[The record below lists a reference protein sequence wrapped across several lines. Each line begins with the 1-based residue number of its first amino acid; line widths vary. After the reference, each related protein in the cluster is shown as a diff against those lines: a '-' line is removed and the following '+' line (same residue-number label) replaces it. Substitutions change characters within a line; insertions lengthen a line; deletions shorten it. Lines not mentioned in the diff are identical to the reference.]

1 MVRLEI
7 DARQIATLIAELGL
21 TERQAKAAMSR
32 AVRRTA
38 ATLRRRAEKSLKSEL
53 DIRKMNY
60 LRRRLKSLRLERTGF
75 EGIKIW
81 FGENA
86 MPMSALRG
94 SIRKTKDGARFS
106 GKAGTQDVPG
116 GFVDRGKYGRTIFK
130 RRGSARLPID
140 EQDVPVKTQMDALIE
155 GELFADT
162 LNLLWTYFERD
173 MLARAR
179 HGVGVGA

>member
-1 MVRLEI
+1 MIRLEI
-7 DARQIATLIAELGL
+7 DGKQITALINELGL

-32 AVRRTA
+32 AVRRAA

-60 LRRRLKSLRLERTGF
+60 LRARLKSLRLQRTGF
-75 EGIKIW
+75 EGLRMW
-81 FGENA
+81 FGEND

-94 SIRKTKDGARFS
+94 RVTKTADGARFA
-106 GKAGTQDVPG
+106 GKAGTRDVEG
-116 GFVDRGKYGRTIFK
+116 GFISKAKFGRTIFK
-130 RRGSARLPID
+130 RVGAKRLPIE
-140 EQDVPVKTQMDALIE
+140 EQRVPVKEQMDALIE
-155 GELFADT
+155 GELFAGV
-162 LNLLWTYFERD
+162 LELIWKNFERD